1 MNSLLLAGLTGRVP
15 VPPEKRFL
23 ISLTDAS
30 GCNQLKEVT
39 VAVGTMLPIILF
51 ASILSFECASK
62 TNSAKPG
69 NSGLTA

>member
-1 MNSLLLAGLTGRVP
+1 MASDRHIVY
-15 VPPEKRFL
+15 F
-23 ISLTDAS
+23 LTDAS